1 MLKVRAT
8 GLYIRSL
15 KDPPTVRTYTC
26 CEAGECT
33 KITSILLIVS
43 IQCTVSLTRL
53 FISYYLKTFI
63 QDTIQSNNKHTFLLT
78 NQPKALYNWIITS
91 AL

>member
-15 KDPPTVRTYTC
+15 KDPPTVRTYTF

-33 KITSILLIVS
+33 KITSILLVVS
-43 IQCTVSLTRL
+43 IQYTVSLTRL

-63 QDTIQSNNKHTFLLT
+63 QDTIQQYNTFT
-78 NQPKALYNWIITS
+78 WPGSRKAMFIV
-91 AL
+91 

>member
-15 KDPPTVRTYTC
+15 KDPPTVRTYTF

-33 KITSILLIVS
+33 KIASILLIVS

-63 QDTIQSNNKHTFLLT
+63 QDTIQSNNKHTSPL
-78 NQPKALYNWIITS
+78 NPPNESIV
-91 AL
+91 